1 MADVRSGMNVGGGGQ
16 AKKIQLV
23 TDLREEYNKLNQVL
37 QKTKE
42 LSADIAANMKAGKGG
57 GAFAVAGGGGPG
69 VPQMPGA
76 GTLDG
81 FVQPPN
87 PNQQAAAEAAGGMS
101 FGKIVKA
108 AAYTLAGVG
117 AVAAQALPT
126 NQQAVERSV
135 TETRLNFA
143 RGRGDSRSMVQSM
156 MNAGLGTSPEDGN
169 RAAMM
174 GLSAGMV
181 GQSAMNAA
189 SQFSNLAPGIGLQGG
204 MNAAIGLNQ
213 AASVNKLRMVGI
225 NVRGADGNMRKPEEI
240 ANDLW
245 KQMTAAAGGKKITKD
260 AIMFSLQP
268 GHALGSYI
276 NQYFSANPE
285 LRMAI
290 INALLA
296 KADGVALDKESLRA
310 AGLIDPYM
318 DSEGRKAA
326 ESNAMGGAVVDEQI
340 KGIME
345 ANNIL
350 IKASETFRGH
360 VDKFG
365 NAITQI
371 SKAETL
377 LGGGNNAVSTAV
389 GLTGAGLAALGIGA
403 KLKGLFSSKAGTAVK
418 SGFGKRAALAAA
430 LIAAVA
436 GVAKLITDNDD
447 DTEASEDQGD
457 GSRNV
462 YGVGGD
468 FGATGN
474 TQGSAVRPLSGNPQ
488 VSSPFGQVR
497 HLTFNGK
504 KSPSY
509 GQPHGGVDFKVSTGT
524 PVMAANDG
532 VVVGTPYDADGFGNY
547 VQIQH
552 RDGHTSYY
560 GHLAS
565 KGVSEGQEVTAGQVV
580 GVSGESGMTTGP
592 HLHFEVRRGGIKVD
606 PLGYLSGAA
615 SVSPGEVGSQTSG
628 SPVGIGIQGA
638 NLFNKTAGANLFTPT
653 SAGDGSSGG
662 GTIYTNYGGVTVNIQ
677 VPGGTKLDEKALARE
692 IKTILA
698 NEDAIRM
705 AVSR

>member
-1 MADVRSGMNVGGGGQ
+1 MSVLGGMNLGGGGQ

-87 PNQQAAAEAAGGMS
+87 PNQQAASEAAGGMS
-101 FGKIVKA
+101 FGKFVKGA
-108 AAYTLAGVG
+108 VMALAGAG
-117 AVAAQALPT
+117 AVAGQALPT

-135 TETRLNFA
+135 TEARLNFMGGS
-143 RGRGDSRSMVQSM
+143 GRRDVQRM
-156 MNAGLGTSPEDGN
+156 MNQGLGVSPEDGN

-174 GLSAGMV
+174 GLSAGMI
-181 GQSAMNAA
+181 GANAQGA
-189 SQFSNLAPGIGLQGG
+189 AAQFSNLAPGVGLQGG

-213 AASVNKLRMVGI
+213 AASVNRLRMVGI
-225 NVRGADGNMRKPEEI
+225 NVRGADGNMREPNDI

-245 KQMTAAAGGKKITKD
+245 KQLTAAAGGKKITKD
-260 AIMFSLQP
+260 AIAFSLQP

-276 NQYFSANPE
+276 NQYFSATPE

-290 INALLA
+290 INALMQ
-296 KADGVALDKESLRA
+296 KAGGAELDKESLRKS
-310 AGLIDPYM
+310 GLITDYM
-318 DSEGRKAA
+318 ASEGGRNAA
-326 ESNAMGGAVVDEQI
+326 ANDLGAAVVDKQI
-340 KGIME
+340 EGITE
-345 ANNIL
+345 ANLIL
-350 IKASETFRGH
+350 TGASRKFEEH
-360 VDKFG
+360 VGKFG
-365 NAITQI
+365 FFIENI
-371 SKAETL
+371 SKAETI
-377 LGGGNNAVSTAV
+377 LGGGNNAISTAL
-389 GLTGAGLAALGIGA
+389 GLTGAGLATLGIGA

-418 SGFGKRAALAAA
+418 SGFGKKAAIAAA
-430 LIAAVA
+430 IATSIYGIV
-436 GVAKLITDNDD
+436 KLVTGNDD
-447 DTEASEDQGD
+447 DTEESEDQGD

-474 TQGSAVRPLSGNPQ
+474 TQGSAVQPLSGSPR

-509 GQPHGGVDFKVSTGT
+509 GQPHGGVDFAVSTGT

-552 RDGHTSYY
+552 KDGHSSYY
-560 GHLAS
+560 GHLSS

-580 GVSGESGMTTGP
+580 GVSGNSGNSTGP

>member
-87 PNQQAAAEAAGGMS
+87 PNQQAASEAASGMS
-101 FGKIVKA
+101 FGKFIKGAVMA
-108 AAYTLAGVG
+108 LAGAG
-117 AVAAQALPT
+117 AVAGQALPT

-135 TETRLNFA
+135 TEARLNFMGGS
-143 RGRGDSRSMVQSM
+143 GRRDVQRM
-156 MNAGLGTSPEDGN
+156 MNQGLGVSPEDGN

-174 GLSAGMV
+174 GLSAGMI
-181 GQSAMNAA
+181 GANAQGA
-189 SQFSNLAPGIGLQGG
+189 AAQFSNLAPGVGLQGG

-225 NVRGADGNMRKPEEI
+225 NVRGADGKMREPTEI

-245 KQMTAAAGGKKITKD
+245 KQLTAAAGGKKITKD
-260 AIMFSLQP
+260 AIAFSLQP

-276 NQYFSANPE
+276 DQYFSSTPE

-290 INALLA
+290 INALMQ
-296 KADGVALDKESLRA
+296 KAGGAELDKESLRKS
-310 AGLIDPYM
+310 GLITDYM
-318 DSEGRKAA
+318 ASEGGRNAA
-326 ESNAMGGAVVDEQI
+326 ANDLGAAVVDKQI
-340 KGIME
+340 EGITE
-345 ANNIL
+345 ANLIL
-350 IKASETFRGH
+350 TGASRKFEEH
-360 VDKFG
+360 VGKFG
-365 NAITQI
+365 FFIENI
-371 SKAETL
+371 SKAETI
-377 LGGGNNAVSTAV
+377 LGGGNNAISTAV
-389 GLTGAGLAALGIGA
+389 GLTGAGLATLGIGA
-403 KLKGLFSSKAGTAVK
+403 KLGLLGKKAGGVVK
-418 SGFGKRAALAAA
+418 AGFGKKAAIGAAILAS
-430 LIAAVA
+430 IY
-436 GVAKLITDNDD
+436 GIIKLVTDNDS
-447 DTEASEDQGD
+447 DTEESEDQGD

-474 TQGSAVRPLSGNPQ
+474 TQGSAVQPLSGSPR

-509 GQPHGGVDFKVSTGT
+509 GQPHGGVDFAVSTGT

-552 RDGHTSYY
+552 KDGHSSYY
-560 GHLAS
+560 GHLSS
-565 KGVSEGQEVTAGQVV
+565 KGVSEGQEVNAGQVV
-580 GVSGESGMTTGP
+580 GVSGNSGNSTGP

-638 NLFNKTAGANLFTPT
+638 NLFEKKAGANLFTPT

>member
-1 MADVRSGMNVGGGGQ
+1 MSVLGGMNLGGGGQ

-42 LSADIAANMKAGKGG
+42 LSADIAANMKAGKGS
-57 GAFAVAGGGGPG
+57 GAFAVAGGSGPG

-76 GTLDG
+76 GTLNG

-87 PNQQAAAEAAGGMS
+87 PNQQAASEAASGMS
-101 FGKIVKA
+101 FGKFVKGA
-108 AAYTLAGVG
+108 VMALAGAG

-135 TETRLNFA
+135 TEARLNFMGGS
-143 RGRGDSRSMVQSM
+143 GRRDVQRM
-156 MNAGLGTSPEDGN
+156 MNQGLGTSPEDGN

-174 GLSAGMV
+174 GLSAGMI
-181 GQSAMNAA
+181 GANAQGA
-189 SQFSNLAPGIGLQGG
+189 AAQFSNLAPGVGLQGG

-213 AASVNKLRMVGI
+213 AASVNRLRMVGI
-225 NVRGADGNMRKPEEI
+225 NVRGADGNMREPNEI

-245 KQMTAAAGGKKITKD
+245 KQLTAAAGGKKITKD
-260 AIMFSLQP
+260 AIAFSLQP

-276 NQYFSANPE
+276 NQYFSATPE

-290 INALLA
+290 INALMQ
-296 KADGVALDKESLRA
+296 KAGGAELDKESLRSS
-310 AGLIDPYM
+310 GLITDYM
-318 DSEGRKAA
+318 DSEGRRAS
-326 ESNAMGGAVVDEQI
+326 ESNAMGAAVVDEQI

-345 ANNIL
+345 ANNLL
-350 IKASETFRGH
+350 IKASETFRDH
-360 VDKFG
+360 VDRFG
-365 NAITQI
+365 NVITQI

-377 LGGGNNAVSTAV
+377 LGGGNNAVGSALGAV
-389 GLTGAGLAALGIGA
+389 GGVVATGGII
-403 KLKGLFSSKAGTAVK
+403 KMFKGIFGSKAGTAVK
-418 SGFGKRAALAAA
+418 TGFGKKAAIAAA
-430 LIAAVA
+430 IAASIYGIV
-436 GVAKLITDNDD
+436 KLVTGNDD
-447 DTEASEDQGD
+447 DKEESEDQGD

-468 FGATGN
+468 SGSTGSPVIPLP
-474 TQGSAVRPLSGNPQ
+474 GSPRI
-488 VSSPFGQVR
+488 SSPFGQVR

-509 GQPHGGVDFKVSTGT
+509 GQPHGGIDFAVSTGT

-547 VQIQH
+547 VQVQH
-552 RDGHTSYY
+552 RDGHSSYY

-580 GVSGESGMTTGP
+580 GVSGNSGNSTGP

-606 PLGYLSGAA
+606 PMGYLAGAS
-615 SVSPGEVGSQTSG
+615 SVSPGEVGSQTAG
-628 SPVGIGIQGA
+628 SPVGIGIQGT
-638 NLFNKTAGANLFTPT
+638 NLFEKKAGANLFTPS

-662 GTIYTNYGGVTVNIQ
+662 GTIYTNYGGVTVNIN
-677 VPGGTKLDEKALARE
+677 VPGGTKLDEKKLARE

>member
-1 MADVRSGMNVGGGGQ
+1 MADVRSGMNIGGGGQ

-23 TDLREEYNKLNQVL
+23 ADLREEYNKLNQVL

-42 LSADIAANMKAGKGG
+42 LSADIAANMKAGKGS
-57 GAFAVAGGGGPG
+57 GAFAVAGGSGPG

-76 GTLDG
+76 GTLNG

-87 PNQQAAAEAAGGMS
+87 PNQQAASEAAGGMS
-101 FGKIVKA
+101 FGKFVKGA
-108 AAYTLAGVG
+108 VMALAGAG
-117 AVAAQALPT
+117 AVAGQALPT

-135 TETRLNFA
+135 TEARLNFMGGS
-143 RGRGDSRSMVQSM
+143 GRRDVQRM
-156 MNAGLGTSPEDGN
+156 MNQGLGVSPEDGN

-174 GLSAGMV
+174 GLSAGMI
-181 GQSAMNAA
+181 GANAQGA
-189 SQFSNLAPGIGLQGG
+189 AAQFSNLAPGVGLQGG

-225 NVRGADGNMRKPEEI
+225 NVRGADGKMREPTEI

-245 KQMTAAAGGKKITKD
+245 KQLTAAAGGKKITKD
-260 AIMFSLQP
+260 AIAFSLQP

-276 NQYFSANPE
+276 DQYFSSTPE

-290 INALLA
+290 INALMQ
-296 KADGVALDKESLRA
+296 KAGGAELDKESLRRS
-310 AGLIDPYM
+310 GLITDYM
-318 DSEGRKAA
+318 ASEGGRAA
-326 ESNAMGGAVVDEQI
+326 EGNAMGAAVVDKQI
-340 KGIME
+340 EGITE
-345 ANNIL
+345 ANTLL
-350 IKASETFRGH
+350 IKASKTFRDH
-360 VDKFG
+360 VDTFG
-365 NAITQI
+365 GVIKQI

-377 LGGGNNAVSTAV
+377 LGGGNNAISSAV
-389 GLTGAGLAALGIGA
+389 GTVGGLLATGGII
-403 KLKGLFSSKAGTAVK
+403 KMFKGLFGSKAGTAVK
-418 SGFGKRAALAAA
+418 SGFGKKAAIA
-430 LIAAVA
+430 AAVA
-436 GVAKLITDNDD
+436 ASIYGIVKLVTGNDD
-447 DTEASEDQGD
+447 DTEESEDQGD

-474 TQGSAVRPLSGNPQ
+474 TQGSAVQPLSGSPR

-509 GQPHGGVDFKVSTGT
+509 GQPHGGVDFAVSTGT

-552 RDGHTSYY
+552 KDGHSSYY
-560 GHLAS
+560 GHLSS
-565 KGVSEGQEVTAGQVV
+565 KGVSEGQEVNAGQVV
-580 GVSGESGMTTGP
+580 GVSGNSGNSTGP

-638 NLFNKTAGANLFTPT
+638 NLFEKKAGANLFTPT

-662 GTIYTNYGGVTVNIQ
+662 GTIYTNYGGVTVNIN

>member
-1 MADVRSGMNVGGGGQ
+1 MADVRSGMNIGGGGQ

-23 TDLREEYNKLNQVL
+23 ADLREEYNKLNQVL

-42 LSADIAANMKAGKGG
+42 LSADIAANMKAGKGS
-57 GAFAVAGGGGPG
+57 GAFAVAGGSGPG

-76 GTLDG
+76 GTLNG

-87 PNQQAAAEAAGGMS
+87 PNQQAASEAAGGMS
-101 FGKIVKA
+101 FGKIVKRL
-108 AAYTLAGVG
+108 AYTLAGAG

-135 TETRLNFA
+135 TEARLNFMGGS
-143 RGRGDSRSMVQSM
+143 GRRDVQRM
-156 MNAGLGTSPEDGN
+156 MNQGLGVSPEDGN

-174 GLSAGMV
+174 GLSSGMI
-181 GQSAMNAA
+181 GANAQGA
-189 SQFSNLAPGIGLQGG
+189 AAQFSNLAPGVGLQGG

-225 NVRGADGNMRKPEEI
+225 NVRGADGKMREPTEI

-245 KQMTAAAGGKKITKD
+245 KQLTAAAGGQKITKD
-260 AIMFSLQP
+260 AIAFSLQP

-276 NQYFSANPE
+276 DQYFSSTPE

-290 INALLA
+290 INALMQ
-296 KADGVALDKESLRA
+296 KAGGAELDKESLRKS
-310 AGLIDPYM
+310 GLITDYM
-318 DSEGRKAA
+318 ASEGGRNAA
-326 ESNAMGGAVVDEQI
+326 ANDLGAAVVDKQI
-340 KGIME
+340 EGITE
-345 ANNIL
+345 ANLIL
-350 IKASETFRGH
+350 TGASRKFEEH
-360 VDKFG
+360 VGKFG
-365 NAITQI
+365 FFIENI
-371 SKAETL
+371 SKAETI
-377 LGGGNNAVSTAV
+377 LGGGNNAISTAV
-389 GLTGAGLAALGIGA
+389 GLTGAGLATLGIGA

-418 SGFGKRAALAAA
+418 SGFGKKAAIAAA

-436 GVAKLITDNDD
+436 GVAKLITDNDG
-447 DTEASEDQGD
+447 DTEESEDQGD

-474 TQGSAVRPLSGNPQ
+474 TQGSAVQPLSGSPR

-509 GQPHGGVDFKVSTGT
+509 GQPHGGVDFAVSTGT

-552 RDGHTSYY
+552 RDGHSSYY
-560 GHLAS
+560 GHLSS
-565 KGVSEGQEVTAGQVV
+565 KGVSEGQEVNAGQVV
-580 GVSGESGMTTGP
+580 GVSGNSGNSTGP

-638 NLFNKTAGANLFTPT
+638 NLFEKKAGANLFTPT

>member
-1 MADVRSGMNVGGGGQ
+1 MSVLGGMNLGGGGQ

-42 LSADIAANMKAGKGG
+42 LSADIAANMKAGKGS
-57 GAFAVAGGGGPG
+57 GAFAVAGGSGPG

-76 GTLDG
+76 GTLNG

-87 PNQQAAAEAAGGMS
+87 TNQQAAAEAASGMS
-101 FGKIVKA
+101 FSKFVKGA
-108 AAYTLAGVG
+108 FATLVGGG

-126 NQQAVERSV
+126 NQQAIERSI
-135 TETRLNFA
+135 TEARLNFM
-143 RGRGDSRSMVQSM
+143 RGSNSPSGRSAVSTM
-156 MNAGLGTSPEDGN
+156 MNNGLGTSPEDGN

-174 GLSAGMV
+174 GLSAGMI
-181 GQSAMNAA
+181 GTNAQNAA
-189 SQFSNLAPGIGLQGG
+189 AQFSNLAPGVGLQGG

-213 AASVNKLRMVGI
+213 AASVNRLRMVGI
-225 NVRGADGNMRKPEEI
+225 NVRGADGMMREPTEI

-245 KQMTAAAGGKKITKD
+245 KQMVAAAGGKKITKD
-260 AIMFSLQP
+260 AIAFSLQP

-276 NQYFSANPE
+276 NQYFSATPE

-290 INALLA
+290 INALMA
-296 KADGVALDKESLRA
+296 KAGGAELDKESLKR
-310 AGLIDPYM
+310 AGLITPIM
-318 DSEGRKAA
+318 TSEGERNAA
-326 ESNAMGGAVVDEQI
+326 ANDLGAKVVDEQI
-340 KGIME
+340 KGIVE
-345 ANNIL
+345 ANTIL
-350 IKASETFRGH
+350 IKASETFEKH
-360 VDKFG
+360 VDRFG
-365 NAITQI
+365 NVITQI
-371 SKAETL
+371 SKGETL

-389 GLTGAGLAALGIGA
+389 GTVGGLLGVGFGA
-403 KLKGLFSSKAGTAVK
+403 KMFKGLFNSKAGTAVK
-418 SGFGKRAALAAA
+418 TGLGKRFAIAAA

-436 GVAKLITDNDD
+436 GVAKLITDNNDD
-447 DTEASEDQGD
+447 NEESEDQGD

-468 FGATGN
+468 SGSTGN
-474 TQGSAVRPLSGNPQ
+474 TVQPLSGSPKI
-488 VSSPFGQVR
+488 SSPFGQVR

-509 GQPHGGVDFKVSTGT
+509 GQPHGGVDFAVSTGT

-547 VQIQH
+547 VQVQH
-552 RDGHTSYY
+552 RDGHSSYY

-580 GVSGESGMTTGP
+580 GVSGNSGNSTGP

-615 SVSPGEVGSQTSG
+615 SASPGEVGSQTSG

-638 NLFNKTAGANLFTPT
+638 NLFEKKAAVNLFTPT

-662 GTIYTNYGGVTVNIQ
+662 GTIYTNYGGVTVNIN
-677 VPGGTKLDEKALARE
+677 VPGGTKLDEKKLARE

-698 NEDAIRM
+698 NEDAIKM

>member
-1 MADVRSGMNVGGGGQ
+1 
-16 AKKIQLV
+16 
-23 TDLREEYNKLNQVL
+23 
-37 QKTKE
+37 
-42 LSADIAANMKAGKGG
+42 
-57 GAFAVAGGGGPG
+57 
-69 VPQMPGA
+69 
-76 GTLDG
+76 
-81 FVQPPN
+81 
-87 PNQQAAAEAAGGMS
+87 
-101 FGKIVKA
+101 
-108 AAYTLAGVG
+108 
-117 AVAAQALPT
+117 
-126 NQQAVERSV
+126 
-135 TETRLNFA
+135 
-143 RGRGDSRSMVQSM
+143 
-156 MNAGLGTSPEDGN
+156 
-169 RAAMM
+169 MM
-174 GLSAGMV
+174 GLSAGMI
-181 GQSAMNAA
+181 GANAQGA
-189 SQFSNLAPGIGLQGG
+189 AAQFSNLAPGVGLQGG

-213 AASVNKLRMVGI
+213 AASVNRLRMVGI
-225 NVRGADGNMRKPEEI
+225 NVRGADGNMREPNDI

-245 KQMTAAAGGKKITKD
+245 KQLTAAAGGKKITKD
-260 AIMFSLQP
+260 AIAFSLQP

-276 NQYFSANPE
+276 NQYFSATPE

-290 INALLA
+290 INALMQ
-296 KADGVALDKESLRA
+296 KAGGAELDPESLRNS
-310 AGLIDPYM
+310 GLITEYM
-318 DSEGRKAA
+318 DSEGRRAS
-326 ESNAMGGAVVDEQI
+326 ESNAMGAAVVDEQI

-345 ANNIL
+345 ANNLL
-350 IKASETFRGH
+350 IKASETFRDH
-360 VDKFG
+360 VDRFG
-365 NAITQI
+365 NVITQI

-377 LGGGNNAVSTAV
+377 LGGGNNAVSSAV
-389 GLTGAGLAALGIGA
+389 GTVGGLLATGGII
-403 KLKGLFSSKAGTAVK
+403 KMFKGIFGSKAGTAVK
-418 SGFGKRAALAAA
+418 SGFGKKAAIA
-430 LIAAVA
+430 AAVA
-436 GVAKLITDNDD
+436 ASIYGIVKLVTGNDD
-447 DTEASEDQGD
+447 DTEESEDQGD

-468 FGATGN
+468 SGSTGN
-474 TQGSAVRPLSGNPQ
+474 TVTPLSGSPRI
-488 VSSPFGQVR
+488 SSPFGQVR

-509 GQPHGGVDFKVSTGT
+509 GQPHGGVDFAVSTGT

-552 RDGHTSYY
+552 RDGHSSYY

-580 GVSGESGMTTGP
+580 GVSGNSGNSTGP

-638 NLFNKTAGANLFTPT
+638 NLFEKKAGVNLFTPS

-662 GTIYTNYGGVTVNIQ
+662 GTIYTNYGGVTVNIN
-677 VPGGTKLDEKALARE
+677 VPGGTKLDEKKLARE

>member
-1 MADVRSGMNVGGGGQ
+1 MADVRSGMNVGGSGQ

-42 LSADIAANMKAGKGG
+42 LSADIAANMKAGKGS
-57 GAFAVAGGGGPG
+57 GAFAVAGGSGPG

-76 GTLDG
+76 GTLNG

-87 PNQQAAAEAAGGMS
+87 PNQQAASEAASGMS
-101 FGKIVKA
+101 FGKFIKGAVMA
-108 AAYTLAGVG
+108 LAGAG

-135 TETRLNFA
+135 TEARLNFMGG
-143 RGRGDSRSMVQSM
+143 RGRRDVQNM
-156 MNAGLGTSPEDGN
+156 MSQGLGVSPEDGN

-174 GLSAGMV
+174 GLSAGMI
-181 GQSAMNAA
+181 GANAQGA
-189 SQFSNLAPGIGLQGG
+189 AAQFSNLAPGVGLQGG

-213 AASVNKLRMVGI
+213 AASVNRLRMVGI
-225 NVRGADGNMRKPEEI
+225 NVRGADGMMREPTEI

-245 KQMTAAAGGKKITKD
+245 KQLTAAAGGKKITKD
-260 AIMFSLQP
+260 AIAFSLQP

-276 NQYFSANPE
+276 NQYFSATPE

-290 INALLA
+290 INALMQ
-296 KADGVALDKESLRA
+296 KAGGAELDKESLRSS
-310 AGLIDPYM
+310 GLITDYM
-318 DSEGRKAA
+318 DSEGRRAS
-326 ESNAMGGAVVDEQI
+326 ESNAMGAAVVDEQI

-345 ANNIL
+345 ANNLL
-350 IKASETFRGH
+350 IKASETFRDH
-360 VDKFG
+360 VDRFG
-365 NAITQI
+365 NVITQI

-377 LGGGNNAVSTAV
+377 LGGGNNAVGSAV
-389 GLTGAGLAALGIGA
+389 GAVGGVLAGGGIIKMFKSIFG
-403 KLKGLFSSKAGTAVK
+403 SKAGTVVK
-418 SGFGKRAALAAA
+418 TGFGKKAAIAAA
-430 LIAAVA
+430 IAASIYGIV
-436 GVAKLITDNDD
+436 KLVTGNDD
-447 DTEASEDQGD
+447 DKEESEDQGD

-468 FGATGN
+468 YGSTGN
-474 TQGSAVRPLSGNPQ
+474 SVKPLSGNPTI
-488 VSSPFGQVR
+488 SSPFGQVR

-509 GQPHGGVDFKVSTGT
+509 GQPHGGVDFAVSTGT

-547 VQIQH
+547 VQVQH
-552 RDGHTSYY
+552 RDGHSSYY

-565 KGVSEGQEVTAGQVV
+565 KGVSEGQEVTAGQVI
-580 GVSGESGMTTGP
+580 GVSGNSGNSTGP

-606 PLGYLSGAA
+606 PLGYLSGAE

-638 NLFNKTAGANLFTPT
+638 NLFNKTAGANLFTPS

-662 GTIYTNYGGVTVNIQ
+662 GTIYTNYGGVTVNIN
-677 VPGGTKLDEKALARE
+677 VPGGTKLDEKSLARE

>member
-87 PNQQAAAEAAGGMS
+87 PNQQAASEAASGMS
-101 FGKIVKA
+101 FGKFIKGAVMA
-108 AAYTLAGVG
+108 LAGAG
-117 AVAAQALPT
+117 AVAGQALPT

-135 TETRLNFA
+135 TEARLNFMGGS
-143 RGRGDSRSMVQSM
+143 GRRDVQRM
-156 MNAGLGTSPEDGN
+156 MNQGLGVSPEDGN

-174 GLSAGMV
+174 GLSAGMI
-181 GQSAMNAA
+181 GANAQGA
-189 SQFSNLAPGIGLQGG
+189 AAQFSNLAPGVGLQGG

-213 AASVNKLRMVGI
+213 AASVNRLRMVGI
-225 NVRGADGNMRKPEEI
+225 NVRGADGNMREPNDI

-245 KQMTAAAGGKKITKD
+245 KQLTAAAGGKKITKD
-260 AIMFSLQP
+260 AIAFSLQP

-276 NQYFSANPE
+276 NQYFSATPE

-290 INALLA
+290 INALMQ
-296 KADGVALDKESLRA
+296 KAGGAELDPESLRRS
-310 AGLIDPYM
+310 GLVTDYM
-318 DSEGRKAA
+318 DSEGRRAA
-326 ESNAMGGAVVDEQI
+326 EGNAMGAAVVDEQI
-340 KGIME
+340 KGVME
-345 ANNIL
+345 ANNLL
-350 IKASETFRGH
+350 IKASETFRDH
-360 VDKFG
+360 VDRFG
-365 NAITQI
+365 NVITQI

-389 GLTGAGLAALGIGA
+389 GTVGGLVAGGGII
-403 KLKGLFSSKAGTAVK
+403 KMFKGIFGSKAGTAVK
-418 SGFGKRAALAAA
+418 SGFGKKAAIAAA
-430 LIAAVA
+430 IAASIYGIV
-436 GVAKLITDNDD
+436 KLVTGNDD
-447 DTEASEDQGD
+447 DKEESEDQGD

-474 TQGSAVRPLSGNPQ
+474 TQGSAVQPLSGSPR

-509 GQPHGGVDFKVSTGT
+509 GQPHGGVDFAVSTGT

-552 RDGHTSYY
+552 RDGHSSYY

-580 GVSGESGMTTGP
+580 GVSGNSGNSTGP

-638 NLFNKTAGANLFTPT
+638 NLFEKKAGANLFTPT

>member
-1 MADVRSGMNVGGGGQ
+1 MNVLGGMNLGGSGQ

-101 FGKIVKA
+101 FGKFVKGL
-108 AAYTLAGVG
+108 AYTVAGVG

-225 NVRGADGNMRKPEEI
+225 EVRGADGNMRKPEEI

-310 AGLIDPYM
+310 AGLISPYM

-365 NAITQI
+365 NVITQI
-371 SKAETL
+371 SKAETI
-377 LGGGNNAVSTAV
+377 LGGGNNAISTAV
-389 GLTGAGLAALGIGA
+389 GLTGAGLATLGIGA
-403 KLKGLFSSKAGTAVK
+403 KLGLLGKKAGGVVK
-418 SGFGKRAALAAA
+418 AGFGKKAAIGAAILAS
-430 LIAAVA
+430 IY
-436 GVAKLITDNDD
+436 GIIKLVTDNDS
-447 DTEASEDQGD
+447 DTEESEDQGD

-474 TQGSAVRPLSGNPQ
+474 TQGSAVKPLSGNPQ

-580 GVSGESGMTTGP
+580 GVSGDSGMTTGP

-606 PLGYLSGAA
+606 PLGYLSGAS

-638 NLFNKTAGANLFTPT
+638 NLFNKKAGVNLFTPT
-653 SAGDGSSGG
+653 SAGDGPSGG

>member
-1 MADVRSGMNVGGGGQ
+1 MNVLGGMNLGGSGQ

-101 FGKIVKA
+101 FGKFVKGL
-108 AAYTLAGVG
+108 AYTIAGAG

-143 RGRGDSRSMVQSM
+143 RGKGDSRSMVQGM
-156 MNAGLGTSPEDGN
+156 MNAGLGTSPEDGQ

-225 NVRGADGNMRKPEEI
+225 NVRGADGNIRKPEEI

-245 KQMTAAAGGKKITKD
+245 KQLTAAAGGKPITKD
-260 AIMFSLQP
+260 AIAFSLQP

-318 DSEGRKAA
+318 DSEGRKSA
-326 ESNAMGGAVVDEQI
+326 ESNAMGGAVVEQQI
-340 KGIME
+340 KGIIE

-350 IKASETFRGH
+350 INASETFRGH

-365 NAITQI
+365 NVITQI
-371 SKAETL
+371 SKAEAI
-377 LGGGNNAVSTAV
+377 LGGGNNAISTAV
-389 GLTGAGLAALGIGA
+389 GLTGAGLATLGIGA

-418 SGFGKRAALAAA
+418 SGFGKKAALAAA

-552 RDGHTSYY
+552 RDGHSSYY

-638 NLFNKTAGANLFTPT
+638 SLFEKKAGVNLFTPT

>member
-1 MADVRSGMNVGGGGQ
+1 MSVLGGMNLGGSGQ

-42 LSADIAANMKAGKGG
+42 LSADIAANMKAGKGS
-57 GAFAVAGGGGPG
+57 GAFAVAGGSGPG

-76 GTLDG
+76 GTLNG

-87 PNQQAAAEAAGGMS
+87 PNQQAASEAAGGMS
-101 FGKIVKA
+101 FGKFVKGA
-108 AAYTLAGVG
+108 VMALAGAG

-135 TETRLNFA
+135 TEARLNFMGGS
-143 RGRGDSRSMVQSM
+143 GRRDVQRM
-156 MNAGLGTSPEDGN
+156 MNQGLGISPEDGN

-174 GLSAGMV
+174 GLSAGMI
-181 GQSAMNAA
+181 GANAQGA
-189 SQFSNLAPGIGLQGG
+189 AAQFSNLAPGVGLQGG

-213 AASVNKLRMVGI
+213 AASVNRLRMVGI
-225 NVRGADGNMRKPEEI
+225 NVRGADGKMREPNDI

-245 KQMTAAAGGKKITKD
+245 KQLTAAAGGKKITKD
-260 AIMFSLQP
+260 AIAFSLQP

-276 NQYFSANPE
+276 DQYFSSTPE

-290 INALLA
+290 INALMQ
-296 KADGVALDKESLRA
+296 KAGGAELDKESLRRS
-310 AGLIDPYM
+310 GLITDYM
-318 DSEGRKAA
+318 ASEGGRAS
-326 ESNAMGGAVVDEQI
+326 EGNAMGAAVVDEQI
-340 KGIME
+340 KGITE
-345 ANNIL
+345 ANTLL
-350 IKASETFRGH
+350 IKASQTFRDH

-365 NAITQI
+365 NVITQI

-377 LGGGNNAVSTAV
+377 LGGGNNAGGSAV
-389 GLTGAGLAALGIGA
+389 GAVGGLLGAGFAA
-403 KLKGLFSSKAGTAVK
+403 KMFKGLFGSKVGKVAKA
-418 SGFGKRAALAAA
+418 GFGKKAAIGAA
-430 LIAAVA
+430 IAASIY
-436 GVAKLITDNDD
+436 GIIKLVTGNDDDNDD
-447 DTEASEDQGD
+447 NEKSEDQGD

-468 FGATGN
+468 SGSTGSPVIPLP
-474 TQGSAVRPLSGNPQ
+474 GSPRI
-488 VSSPFGQVR
+488 SSPFGQVR

-509 GQPHGGVDFKVSTGT
+509 GKPHGGIDFAVSTGT

-552 RDGHTSYY
+552 RDGHSSYY

-580 GVSGESGMTTGP
+580 GVSGNSGNSTGP

-606 PLGYLSGAA
+606 PMGYLAGAS
-615 SVSPGEVGSQTSG
+615 SVSPGEVGSQTAG
-628 SPVGIGIQGA
+628 SPVGIGIQGT
-638 NLFNKTAGANLFTPT
+638 NLFEKKAGANLFTPS

-662 GTIYTNYGGVTVNIQ
+662 GTIYTNYGGVTVNIN
-677 VPGGTKLDEKALARE
+677 VPGGTKLDEKKLARE

>member
-1 MADVRSGMNVGGGGQ
+1 MADVRSGMNIGGGGQ

-23 TDLREEYNKLNQVL
+23 ADLREEYNKLNQVL

-42 LSADIAANMKAGKGG
+42 LSADIAANMKAGKGS
-57 GAFAVAGGGGPG
+57 GAFAVAGGSGPG

-76 GTLDG
+76 GTLNG

-87 PNQQAAAEAAGGMS
+87 PNQQAASEAAGGMS
-101 FGKIVKA
+101 FGKFVKGA
-108 AAYTLAGVG
+108 VMALAGAG
-117 AVAAQALPT
+117 AVAGQALPT

-135 TETRLNFA
+135 TEARLNFMGGS
-143 RGRGDSRSMVQSM
+143 GRRDVQRM
-156 MNAGLGTSPEDGN
+156 MNQGLGVSPEDGN

-174 GLSAGMV
+174 GLSAGMI
-181 GQSAMNAA
+181 GANAQGA
-189 SQFSNLAPGIGLQGG
+189 AAQFSNLAPGVGLQGG

-225 NVRGADGNMRKPEEI
+225 NVRGADGKMREPTEI

-245 KQMTAAAGGKKITKD
+245 KQLTAAAGGKKITKD
-260 AIMFSLQP
+260 AIAFSLQP

-276 NQYFSANPE
+276 DQYFSSTPE

-290 INALLA
+290 INALMQ
-296 KADGVALDKESLRA
+296 KAGGAELDKESLRRS
-310 AGLIDPYM
+310 GLITDYM
-318 DSEGRKAA
+318 ASEGGRAA
-326 ESNAMGGAVVDEQI
+326 EGNAMGAAVVDKQI
-340 KGIME
+340 EGITE
-345 ANNIL
+345 ANTLL
-350 IKASETFRGH
+350 IKASKTFRDH
-360 VDKFG
+360 VDTFG
-365 NAITQI
+365 GVIKQI

-377 LGGGNNAVSTAV
+377 LGGGNNAISSAV
-389 GLTGAGLAALGIGA
+389 GTVGGLLATGGII
-403 KLKGLFSSKAGTAVK
+403 KMFKGLFGSKAGTAVK
-418 SGFGKRAALAAA
+418 SGFGKKAAIA
-430 LIAAVA
+430 AAVA
-436 GVAKLITDNDD
+436 ASIYGIVKLVTGNDD
-447 DTEASEDQGD
+447 DTEESEDQGD

-474 TQGSAVRPLSGNPQ
+474 TQGSAVQPLSGSPR

-509 GQPHGGVDFKVSTGT
+509 GQPHGGVDFAVSTGT

-547 VQIQH
+547 VQVQH
-552 RDGHTSYY
+552 RDGHSSYY

-580 GVSGESGMTTGP
+580 GVSGNSGNSTGP

-638 NLFNKTAGANLFTPT
+638 NLFEKKAGANLFTPT

>member
-101 FGKIVKA
+101 FGKFVKGL
-108 AAYTLAGVG
+108 AYTVAGVG
-117 AVAAQALPT
+117 ALAAQSLPT

-135 TETRLNFA
+135 TEARLNFMGGS
-143 RGRGDSRSMVQSM
+143 GRRDVQRM
-156 MNAGLGTSPEDGN
+156 MNQGLGISPEDGN

-174 GLSAGMV
+174 GLSAGMI
-181 GQSAMNAA
+181 GANAQGA
-189 SQFSNLAPGIGLQGG
+189 AAQFSNLAPGVGLQGG

-213 AASVNKLRMVGI
+213 AASVNRLRMVGI
-225 NVRGADGNMRKPEEI
+225 NVRGADGNMREPNDI

-245 KQMTAAAGGKKITKD
+245 KQLTAAAGGKKITKD
-260 AIMFSLQP
+260 AIAFSLQP

-276 NQYFSANPE
+276 NQYFSATPE

-290 INALLA
+290 INALMQ
-296 KADGVALDKESLRA
+296 KAGGAELDPESLRNS
-310 AGLIDPYM
+310 GLITEYM
-318 DSEGRKAA
+318 DSEGRRAS
-326 ESNAMGGAVVDEQI
+326 ESNAMGAAVVDEQI

-345 ANNIL
+345 ANNLL
-350 IKASETFRGH
+350 IKASETFRDH
-360 VDKFG
+360 VDRFG
-365 NAITQI
+365 NVITQI

-377 LGGGNNAVSTAV
+377 LGGGNNAVSSAV
-389 GLTGAGLAALGIGA
+389 GTVGGLLATGGII
-403 KLKGLFSSKAGTAVK
+403 KMFKGIFGSKAGTAVK
-418 SGFGKRAALAAA
+418 SGFGKKAAIA
-430 LIAAVA
+430 AAVA
-436 GVAKLITDNDD
+436 ASIYGIVKLVTGNDD
-447 DTEASEDQGD
+447 DTEESEDQGD

-468 FGATGN
+468 SGSTGN
-474 TQGSAVRPLSGNPQ
+474 TVTPLSGSPRI
-488 VSSPFGQVR
+488 SSPFGQVR

-509 GQPHGGVDFKVSTGT
+509 GQPHGGVDFAVSTGT

-552 RDGHTSYY
+552 RDGHSSYY

-580 GVSGESGMTTGP
+580 GVSGNSGNSTGP

-638 NLFNKTAGANLFTPT
+638 NLFEKKAGVNLFTPT
-653 SAGDGSSGG
+653 SAGDGSSSG
-662 GTIYTNYGGVTVNIQ
+662 GTIYTNYGGVTVNIN
-677 VPGGTKLDEKALARE
+677 VPGGTKLDEKKLARE

>member
-101 FGKIVKA
+101 FGKFVKGA
-108 AAYTLAGVG
+108 VMALAGAG
-117 AVAAQALPT
+117 AVAGQALPT

-135 TETRLNFA
+135 TEARLNFMGGS
-143 RGRGDSRSMVQSM
+143 GRRDVQRM
-156 MNAGLGTSPEDGN
+156 MNQGLGVSPEDGN

-174 GLSAGMV
+174 GLSAGMI
-181 GQSAMNAA
+181 GANAQGA
-189 SQFSNLAPGIGLQGG
+189 AAQFSNLAPGVGLQGG

-213 AASVNKLRMVGI
+213 AASVNRLRMVGI
-225 NVRGADGNMRKPEEI
+225 NVRGADGNMREPNDI

-245 KQMTAAAGGKKITKD
+245 KQLTAAAGGKKITKD
-260 AIMFSLQP
+260 AIAFSLQP

-276 NQYFSANPE
+276 NQYFSATPE

-290 INALLA
+290 INALMQ
-296 KADGVALDKESLRA
+296 KAGGAELDPESLRRS
-310 AGLIDPYM
+310 GLITDYM
-318 DSEGRKAA
+318 ASEGGRAA
-326 ESNAMGGAVVDEQI
+326 EGNAMGAAVVDEQI
-340 KGIME
+340 KGITE
-345 ANNIL
+345 ANRLL
-350 IKASETFRGH
+350 IKASETFRDH

-365 NAITQI
+365 WVITQI
-371 SKAETL
+371 SKSETL

-389 GLTGAGLAALGIGA
+389 GTVGGLVAGGGII
-403 KLKGLFSSKAGTAVK
+403 KMFKGIFGSKAGTAVK
-418 SGFGKRAALAAA
+418 SGFGKKAAIAAA
-430 LIAAVA
+430 IAASIYGIV
-436 GVAKLITDNDD
+436 KLVTGNDD
-447 DTEASEDQGD
+447 DKEESEDQGD

-474 TQGSAVRPLSGNPQ
+474 TQGSAVKPLSGSPR

-509 GQPHGGVDFKVSTGT
+509 GQPHGGVDFAVSTGT

-580 GVSGESGMTTGP
+580 GVSGDSGNSTGP

-638 NLFNKTAGANLFTPT
+638 NLFEKKAGANLFTPT

>member
-87 PNQQAAAEAAGGMS
+87 PNQQAASEASSGMS
-101 FGKIVKA
+101 FGKFIKGAVMA
-108 AAYTLAGVG
+108 LAGAG
-117 AVAAQALPT
+117 AVAGQALPT

-135 TETRLNFA
+135 TEARLNFMGGS
-143 RGRGDSRSMVQSM
+143 GRRDVQRM
-156 MNAGLGTSPEDGN
+156 MNQGLGVSPEDGN

-174 GLSAGMV
+174 GLSAGMI
-181 GQSAMNAA
+181 GANAQGA
-189 SQFSNLAPGIGLQGG
+189 AAQFSNLAPGVGLQGG

-213 AASVNKLRMVGI
+213 AASVNRLRMVGI
-225 NVRGADGNMRKPEEI
+225 NVRGADGNMREPNDI

-245 KQMTAAAGGKKITKD
+245 KQLTAAAGGKKITKD
-260 AIMFSLQP
+260 AIAFSLQP

-276 NQYFSANPE
+276 NQYFSATPE

-290 INALLA
+290 INALMQ
-296 KADGVALDKESLRA
+296 KAGGAELDPESLRRS
-310 AGLIDPYM
+310 GLVTDYM
-318 DSEGRKAA
+318 DSEGRRAA
-326 ESNAMGGAVVDEQI
+326 EGNAMGAAVVDEQI
-340 KGIME
+340 KGVME
-345 ANNIL
+345 ANNLL
-350 IKASETFRGH
+350 IKASETFRDH
-360 VDKFG
+360 VDRFG
-365 NAITQI
+365 NVITQI

-389 GLTGAGLAALGIGA
+389 GTVGGLVAGGGII
-403 KLKGLFSSKAGTAVK
+403 KMFKGIFGSKAGTAVK
-418 SGFGKRAALAAA
+418 SGFGKKAAIA
-430 LIAAVA
+430 AAVA
-436 GVAKLITDNDD
+436 ASIYGIVKLVTGNDD
-447 DTEASEDQGD
+447 DTEESEDQGD

-474 TQGSAVRPLSGNPQ
+474 TQGSAVQPLSGSPR

-509 GQPHGGVDFKVSTGT
+509 GQPHGGVDFAVSTGT

-547 VQIQH
+547 VQVQH
-552 RDGHTSYY
+552 RDGHSSYY

-580 GVSGESGMTTGP
+580 GVSGNSGNSTGP

-638 NLFNKTAGANLFTPT
+638 NLFEKKAGANLFTPT